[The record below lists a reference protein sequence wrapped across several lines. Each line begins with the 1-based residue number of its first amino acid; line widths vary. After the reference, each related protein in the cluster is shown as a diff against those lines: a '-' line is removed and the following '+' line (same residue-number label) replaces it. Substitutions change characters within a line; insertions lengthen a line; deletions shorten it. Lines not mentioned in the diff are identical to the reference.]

1 MKLIFSANIIDNST
15 AISHPQKV
23 NYTPPKNNTR
33 TLKSSQQQIINKG
46 FSFGMFE
53 RLSNSKDCNCGK

>member
-15 AISHPQKV
+15 AINHPQKV
-23 NYTPPKNNTR
+23 NYTPPKEKSRNI
-33 TLKSSQQQIINKG
+33 KSSQFSIINKG

-53 RLSNSKDCNCGK
+53 KLYNSKDCNCGK